1 MCSVSE
7 DYRRLFVLLI
17 FVERPSWL
25 WSYGSWIYNC
35 LCSRC
40 LSPLILWVW
49 ILIRARCTTLCDKI
63 CQWFPTD
70 QLFSPIPPVS
80 TPNKIYLHYI
90 TEICLKAAL
99 NTTKQTNK
107 QIYVEL
113 LTHHCLNFYFMVVFF
128 SKISNLCADQQIMKA
143 RLMGKILL
151 CWSFSPLSDFWYY

>member
-35 LCSRC
+35 LCSWC

-90 TEICLKAAL
+90 TEICLQAAL

-107 QIYVEL
+107 QTDICGIVDTSL
-113 LTHHCLNFYFMVVFF
+113 FKLSFHVFFF

-143 RLMGKILL
+143 RLMGKI
-151 CWSFSPLSDFWYY
+151 YQIQN